1 MATKTPTGIPEPV
14 INEATQLITNALI
27 VLKPYLIALT
37 PHERQISAKISDRSY
52 PFVEKTCDYTLLA
65 PQFVPQYM
73 DDEKLRT
80 DLLVHDQLIEL
91 LRLSKQL
98 TNGLDDSALK
108 TGGDSFTNALNYY
121 NSVRQASR
129 INVPGAK
136 SIHEDLKKRFLR
148 SSPDKESDE
157 NVQPEED

>member
-14 INEATQLITNALI
+14 INEATQLITNAI
-27 VLKPYLIALT
+27 TVLKPDLIALT

-91 LRLSKQL
+91 LRISKQL

-121 NSVRQASR
+121 NSVRQAAR

-136 SIHEDLKKRFLR
+136 SIHEDLKKRFIR
-148 SSPDKESDE
+148 GRPDKESDN

>member
-1 MATKTPTGIPEPV
+1 MATTTPTGIPEPV
-14 INEATQLITNALI
+14 INEATQLITNALT

-65 PQFVPQYM
+65 PEYVPQYM
-73 DDEKLRT
+73 DAEKLRT

-91 LRLSKQL
+91 LRISKQL

-136 SIHEDLKKRFLR
+136 SIYEDLKKRFIR
-148 SSPDKESDE
+148 SNYGKDSGPDE
-157 NVQPEED
+157 QPKAD